1 MTTTE
6 VKDIFISYGRE
17 DRVNEFVSELKEKLE
32 KDGFSVWMDR
42 TDLEPG
48 I

>member
-6 VKDIFISYGRE
+6 AKDIFISYGRE
-17 DRVNEFVSELKEKLE
+17 DGVNEFVAKLKEELE
-32 KDGFSVWMDR
+32 KDEFSVWMDR
-42 TDLEPG
+42 ADLEPG